1 MLVGCA
7 VRVNAQTVRMYRC
20 ELGLQGGCGY
30 YVGDKMG
37 YVFGNVREAYG
48 LQFRYKFDQR
58 WAIQTKA
65 MAHHIQGT
73 MNEELM
79 PPEAMQPYPVVQLLP
94 TRWGTRMVNVDV
106 MGEFN
111 FFRFGPK
118 QYDRRVKQLTP
129 FIGIGLGTSV
139 CLNEDWT
146 WRTYSDDFFHNP
158 KRDDKGNVETD
169 KDGNPQ
175 YAFALSRY
183 TQIYIPFVVGMK
195 WKMAERWQ
203 LQVAWQHNVYFAD
216 NLEGM
221 PEFCNSQNL
230 NGSNLLNNDV
240 TSQLTIGIVFEFD
253 QDEKICRICE

>member
-30 YVGDKMG
+30 YVGDKMD

-58 WAIQTKA
+58 WAIQVKG
-65 MAHHIQGT
+65 MMHHIKWDEIVT
-73 MNEELM
+73 PSN
-79 PPEAMQPYPVVQLLP
+79 AMTPSPSVVYNL
-94 TRWGTRMVNVDV
+94 TGTRMVNVDV
-106 MGEFN
+106 IGEFN

-129 FIGIGLGTSV
+129 FIGIGLGASV

-158 KRDDKGNVETD
+158 KRDDKGYVVKD
-169 KDGNPQ
+169 DDGNPQ
-175 YAFALSRY
+175 YVFSLSRY
-183 TQIYIPFVVGMK
+183 TQIYIPFVVGLK

-221 PEFCNSQNL
+221 SDFCNSHNL